1 MKSKQNRNASKLAA
15 AMSLAVA
22 VLVGGGAV
30 VAAAEAP
37 VGEAA
42 MQRQITVK
50 GVVVDAQGLP
60 VPGAGVVQ
68 KGTTNGA
75 MTAEDGTFSI
85 EVPAGSILQVSCIG
99 YADTEVAA
107 SANVRIVLQESSEY
121 LNELVVVGF
130 GTQRKE
136 NLTGAVASVNV
147 EKSLSSRPIPD
158 ISRGL
163 QGAVPGMTIQFGST
177 EVGADARIRIRG
189 QIGSNLGGAS
199 PLILLDNVEIP
210 SIQMVNPDDIESI
223 SVLKDAASASIYGA
237 KAAFGVILITSKKG
251 AETESVSVSYSGN
264 LAFNSMSKQ
273 YEMADVDGLH
283 YTVEAAER
291 IGTYTPVGAF
301 WLIDRAGYNAA
312 IAWKEKYKDL
322 DPYSPMT
329 YGRDWYV
336 DASNRKIGVR
346 TYNPYDYL
354 IRDEAPSHSHSLS
367 VAGRKGNTSFNVSL
381 GYLDQD
387 GLMKPAKHDDFRRW
401 NANVRVNTKVNDWLS
416 VRGAMMFSK
425 HEKRWA
431 YGTSGGSDNWLYVYR
446 WGPTYPQ
453 VPTDEWG
460 NNIRTAAYE
469 IANNNTANNTYAYT
483 SVTAGTTITP
493 LKNWNVD
500 FDYTYATRNETAWR
514 PGTLPYAGDTW
525 VNAVTV
531 PDATISNEW
540 AEYNQLGSTIPVYR
554 LNPSY
559 YNTSYSA
566 WDHVYRS
573 AYTSQRQTYIL
584 KSTYALNIKDA
595 HQFNFLVGMQAVDYE
610 NEGNWSRRYQLLDYK
625 NPQFNFAIGDQFV
638 GGGYSW
644 ESQFG
649 VFGRINYA
657 YKDKY
662 LLEANLRY
670 DGSSKFPT
678 GLKWRWFPSFSAG
691 WVISEEPWMKGISNV
706 LSFLKVRGSWGTV
719 GDQTVSSSLYIPTIS
734 SSTTSWIEA
743 DGNKAMSFSTP
754 AAVASDVTWQDIS
767 TLDIGFDTRLFRSL
781 GIAFDWYNRKTSNMI
796 VPLEGIGY
804 GFGTSSP
811 NGNFG
816 SLSTTGWELAL
827 DFGHQFNNGFSITAN
842 ASIADAVTKI
852 DKYGTGT
859 IVTNWYNGKTY
870 GEIWGYKVDRLF
882 QKDDFVYDSNGQ
894 LVKIQKDGYTI
905 NQFSDPN
912 MPNQGYL
919 NSGSLVFGPGD
930 VKFKDLNGDGLIN
943 PGDNTL
949 ANPGD
954 RTVIG
959 NSTPRYEYTFGV
971 DLAYKG
977 FDFRLLFQG
986 IGKRQLWGDGFLA
999 IPGYNSGDG
1008 SMPQVFAEDFWYET
1022 LDGNGNVIDANY
1034 DAFYPRAA
1042 NLGSSASFNMVA
1054 NDRYLLN
1061 MAYLRLKNV
1070 TLGYTLPEAIT
1081 RKAYIKNLRVY
1092 VSLENFLTF
1101 DHLKGLPIDPE
1112 EIPGVGYNDDSYN
1125 SSRAG
1130 VGVPGMK
1137 TASMGLQ
1144 ITF

>member
-1 MKSKQNRNASKLAA
+1 MFIHKISSRLLRSVAMAFVVTALSVGTMWAQNLSVTGTVKDSNGEPLPGVYVYVQGTTTGASTDVDGKYTLSAPANATLIFSSMGMKD
-15 AMSLAVA
+15 A
-22 VLVGGGAV
+22 VLPVNNRTVINVVMEEDAV
-30 VAAAEAP
+30 KLDDV
-37 VGEAA
+37 
-42 MQRQITVK
+42 
-50 GVVVDAQGLP
+50 
-60 VPGAGVVQ
+60 
-68 KGTTNGA
+68 
-75 MTAEDGTFSI
+75 
-85 EVPAGSILQVSCIG
+85 
-99 YADTEVAA
+99 
-107 SANVRIVLQESSEY
+107 
-121 LNELVVVGF
+121 VVVGF
-130 GTQRKE
+130 GSQKKA
-136 NLTGAVASVNV
+136 NLTGAVASVDLQN
-147 EKSLSSRPIPD
+147 SLDSRPIPD

-163 QGAVPGMTIQFGST
+163 QGAVPGMTIQIGSG

-251 AETESVSVSYSGN
+251 AETESVSVNYSGN
-264 LAFNSMSKQ
+264 VAFSSMAQK
-273 YEMADVDGLH
+273 YEMGDVDALH

-291 IGTYTPVGAF
+291 VGTYTPVGAF

-312 IAWKEKYKDL
+312 VAWKEKYKNL
-322 DPYSPMT
+322 DPDSPMT

-336 DASNRKIGVR
+336 DASGRKIGIR

-354 IRDEAPSHSHSLS
+354 IRDAAPSHSHTLS
-367 VAGRKGNTSFNVSL
+367 VAGKKGSTSFNASF
-381 GYLDQD
+381 GYLDQE
-387 GLMKPAKHDDFRRW
+387 GLMKPAKHDDYRRW
-401 NANVRVNTKVNDWLS
+401 NANVRVSTKVNDWFT

-425 HEKRWA
+425 YEKRWA

-446 WGPTYPQ
+446 WGPTYPL

-469 IANNNTANNTYAYT
+469 IANDNTAYNSYAYT

-493 LKNWNVD
+493 VKDWNID
-500 FDYTYATRNETAWR
+500 FDYTYATRNEIAWR

-525 VNAVTV
+525 VNAIAV
-531 PDATISNEW
+531 PNTTINNEW
-540 AEYNQLGSTIPVYR
+540 AEYNQLGSTIPVYM

-559 YNTSYSA
+559 YNTSYAS

-584 KSTYALNIKDA
+584 KSTYALKIRDN
-595 HQFNFLVGMQAVDYE
+595 HQFNFLVGMQAVDYDQD
-610 NEGNWSRRYQLLDYK
+610 GNWSRRYQLLDYK

-644 ESQFG
+644 DSQLGF
-649 VFGRINYA
+649 FGRINYA
-657 YKDKY
+657 FKDKY

-691 WVISEEPWMKGISNV
+691 WAVTEEPWMKGISNV
-706 LSFLKVRGSWGTV
+706 LSFLKVRGSWGKV

-734 SSTTSWIEA
+734 SSTTSWIEPS
-743 DGNKAMSFSTP
+743 GNKAMSFSTP
-754 AAVASDVTWQDIS
+754 AAVASDITWQDIS
-767 TLDIGFDTRLFRSL
+767 TIDIGFDARLFRSL
-781 GIAFDWYNRKTSNMI
+781 GIAFDWYNRETSNMI

-816 SLSTTGWELAL
+816 SLTTSGWELAF
-827 DFGHQFNNGFSITAN
+827 DYGHRFKNGLSITVN

-912 MPNQGYL
+912 MPNQGKL

-943 PGDNTL
+943 NGDNTL
-949 ANPGD
+949 ADPGD

-977 FDFRLLFQG
+977 FDLRLFFQG
-986 IGKRQLWGDGFLA
+986 IGKRQIWGDGALA
-999 IPGYNSGDG
+999 IPGFNSSDG
-1008 SMPQVFAEDFWYET
+1008 SMPQTFAEDFWYET
-1022 LDGNGNVIDANY
+1022 FDSNGNVIDANY

-1042 NLGSSASFNMVA
+1042 NSGAAFNMVT

-1070 TLGYTLPEAIT
+1070 TLGYTLPESVT

-1101 DHLKGLPIDPE
+1101 DHLRGLPIDPE
-1112 EIPGVGYNDDSYN
+1112 EIPGVGYNDTEYN

-1137 TASMGLQ
+1137 TASVGLQ

>member
-1 MKSKQNRNASKLAA
+1 MFIHKISSRLLRSVAMAFVVTALSVGTMWAQNIS
-15 AMSLAVA
+15 VT
-22 VLVGGGAV
+22 G
-30 VAAAEAP
+30 
-37 VGEAA
+37 
-42 MQRQITVK
+42 TVK
-50 GVVVDAQGLP
+50 DSNGEPLPGVYVY
-60 VPGAGVVQ
+60 VQ
-68 KGTTNGA
+68 GTTTGA
-75 MTAEDGTFSI
+75 STDVDGKYTLSAPANATLIFSSMGMKDAVFPVNNRTVINVVMEEDA
-85 EVPAGSILQVSCIG
+85 VKLDDV
-99 YADTEVAA
+99 
-107 SANVRIVLQESSEY
+107 
-121 LNELVVVGF
+121 VVVGF
-130 GTQRKE
+130 GSQKKA
-136 NLTGAVASVNV
+136 NLTGAVASVDLQN
-147 EKSLSSRPIPD
+147 SLDSRPIPD

-163 QGAVPGMTIQFGST
+163 QGAVPGMTIQIGSG

-251 AETESVSVSYSGN
+251 AETESVSVNYSGN
-264 LAFNSMSKQ
+264 VAFSSMAQK
-273 YEMADVDGLH
+273 YEMGDVDALH

-291 IGTYTPVGAF
+291 VGTYTPVGAF

-312 IAWKEKYKDL
+312 VAWKEKYKNL
-322 DPYSPMT
+322 DPDSPMT

-336 DASNRKIGVR
+336 DASGRKIGIR

-354 IRDEAPSHSHSLS
+354 IRDAAPSHSHTLS
-367 VAGRKGNTSFNVSL
+367 VAGKKGSTSFNASF
-381 GYLDQD
+381 GYLDQE
-387 GLMKPAKHDDFRRW
+387 GLMKPAKHDDYRRW
-401 NANVRVNTKVNDWLS
+401 NANIRVSTKVNDWFT

-425 HEKRWA
+425 YEKRWA

-446 WGPTYPQ
+446 WGPTYPL

-469 IANNNTANNTYAYT
+469 IANDNTAYNSYAYT

-493 LKNWNVD
+493 VKDWNID
-500 FDYTYATRNETAWR
+500 FDYTYATRNEIAWR

-525 VNAVTV
+525 VNAVAV
-531 PDATISNEW
+531 PNTTINNEW
-540 AEYNQLGSTIPVYR
+540 AEYNQLGSTIPVYM
-554 LNPSY
+554 LNQSY
-559 YNTSYSA
+559 YNTSYSS

-584 KSTYALNIKDA
+584 KSTYALKIKDN
-595 HQFNFLVGMQAVDYE
+595 HQFNFLVGMQAVDYD
-610 NEGNWSRRYQLLDYK
+610 NDGNWSRRYQLLDYK

-644 ESQFG
+644 DSQLGF
-649 VFGRINYA
+649 FGRINYA
-657 YKDKY
+657 FKDKY

-691 WVISEEPWMKGISNV
+691 WAVSEEPWMKSISNV
-706 LSFLKVRGSWGTV
+706 LSFLKVRGSWGKV
-719 GDQTVSSSLYIPTIS
+719 GDQTVNSSLYIPTIS
-734 SSTTSWIEA
+734 SNTTSWIEEG
-743 DGNKAMSFSTP
+743 GNKAMSFSTP
-754 AAVASDVTWQDIS
+754 AAVASDITWQDIA
-767 TLDIGFDTRLFRSL
+767 TIDIGFDARLFRSL
-781 GIAFDWYNRKTSNMI
+781 GVTFDWYSRETSNMI

-816 SLSTTGWELAL
+816 SLTTSGWELAL
-827 DFGHQFNNGFSITAN
+827 DYGHRFKNGLSITVN

-894 LVKIQKDGYTI
+894 LIKIQKDGYTI

-912 MPNQGYL
+912 MPNQGKL

-943 PGDNTL
+943 NGDNTL
-949 ANPGD
+949 ADPGD

-977 FDFRLLFQG
+977 FDLRLFFQG
-986 IGKRQLWGDGFLA
+986 IGKRQIWGDGALA
-999 IPGYNSGDG
+999 IPGFNSSDG
-1008 SMPQVFAEDFWYET
+1008 SMPQTFAKDFWYET
-1022 LDGNGNVIDANY
+1022 FDSNGNVIDANY

-1042 NLGSSASFNMVA
+1042 NSGAAFNMVT

-1070 TLGYTLPEAIT
+1070 TLGYTLPESVT

-1101 DHLKGLPIDPE
+1101 DHLRGLPIDPE
-1112 EIPGVGYNDDSYN
+1112 EIPGVGYNDTEYN

-1137 TASMGLQ
+1137 TASVGLQ